1 MCGQK
6 QLRVSIGTPLL
17 IPSYNRLHA
26 LLEEGRTLA
35 IAMGIL
41 FSRPGLD
48 DPIAGVFPVGD
59 PSSAE
64 SSSIQPYLGT
74 NTGLYRDVSPNALPP
89 IPFEWIVSPRDIDG
103 ASCPNGSNILAW
115 FAATEGVITALTLI
129 VAHRSFIHRL
139 SCRFLGKRR
148 SNSVWITW
156 TIPFVCQLIA
166 NAIIAGVVG
175 NTPGYGHLN
184 KLHIF
189 TAYMSR
195 PRFYFV
201 ALAFLR
207 ALVSVKRPKELDKT
221 TIIKRSRD
229 NRFEFP
235 YTDAWITTA
244 VSELLLLIIG
254 SIFTGV
260 TWGRM
265 PSASKAHEYI
275 QDHVGYV
282 SGAPGMMVLCM
293 FVFIPVFKRYGDT
306 FPVQGRYG
314 EAAFRAQGRRY
325 GAGRRW
331 GAVVNRSGEASI
343 AVKSE
348 QKKKKDMLIKRTVS
362 SVIGG
367 VFLGFVCLI
376 QWSYWTR
383 FLEMPGVL

>member
-1 MCGQK
+1 
-6 QLRVSIGTPLL
+6 
-17 IPSYNRLHA
+17 
-26 LLEEGRTLA
+26 
-35 IAMGIL
+35 
-41 FSRPGLD
+41 
-48 DPIAGVFPVGD
+48 
-59 PSSAE
+59 
-64 SSSIQPYLGT
+64 
-74 NTGLYRDVSPNALPP
+74 
-89 IPFEWIVSPRDIDG
+89 
-103 ASCPNGSNILAW
+103 
-115 FAATEGVITALTLI
+115 
-129 VAHRSFIHRL
+129 
-139 SCRFLGKRR
+139 
-148 SNSVWITW
+148 
-156 TIPFVCQLIA
+156 
-166 NAIIAGVVG
+166 
-175 NTPGYGHLN
+175 
-184 KLHIF
+184 
-189 TAYMSR
+189 MSR

-201 ALAFLR
+201 ALALLR

-265 PSASKAHEYI
+265 PSGSKTHEYI

-282 SGAPGMMVLCM
+282 SGAPGMMVVCM
-293 FVFIPVFKRYGDT
+293 FVFLPVFRRYGEA

-314 EAAFRAQGRRY
+314 ESAFRAQGRRY
-325 GAGRRW
+325 APGRHW
-331 GAVVNRSGEASI
+331 GAVVNRSGQARI
-343 AVKSE
+343 VVKLD
-348 QKKKKDMLIKRTVS
+348 QKKKNILIKRAVS